1 MTATLTCL
9 LQRDAL
15 QPEAGLDPTTTGV
28 AKLFPQKP
36 EFDRK
41 AFFGAIRS
49 SIFGGRMG
57 RTQVAGC
64 EAILDAW
71 EARAGGGDPRRLA
84 YMLAT
89 AFHETAATMQPVRET
104 LAPTDAAAAARLE
117 SAWRRGRLGAVATPY
132 WRADGEGR
140 HWLGRGLVQLTHR
153 ENYEKMSRETG
164 IDLVAAPE
172 RAMEPAVAVAILFT
186 GMEKGLFT
194 GRRLADYFTAS
205 RADWV
210 NARRIINGLDRAAQ
224 VSAYGHAFHRAL
236 AATT

>member
-1 MTATLTCL
+1 MS
-9 LQRDAL
+9 RKNFFDA
-15 QPEAGLDPTTTGV
+15 ARAAV
-28 AKLFPQKP
+28 
-36 EFDRK
+36 
-41 AFFGAIRS
+41 
-49 SIFGGRMG
+49 FGGRMAQA
-57 RTQVAGC
+57 QVAGC
-64 EAILDAW
+64 ELILDAW
-71 EARAGGGDPRRLA
+71 DRRAAGGDPRWLA

-104 LAPTDAAAAARLE
+104 LAGTDAAAAARLE
-117 SAWRRGRLGAVATPY
+117 SAWRRGRLGTVTTPY

-153 ENYEKMSRETG
+153 ANYEAMSRETG

-172 RAMEPAVAVAILFT
+172 RAMEPAVAVAILFA

-194 GRRLADYFTAS
+194 GRRLADYFTAA

-224 VSAYGHAFHRAL
+224 VAVYGRAFHKAL
-236 AATT
+236 TATT